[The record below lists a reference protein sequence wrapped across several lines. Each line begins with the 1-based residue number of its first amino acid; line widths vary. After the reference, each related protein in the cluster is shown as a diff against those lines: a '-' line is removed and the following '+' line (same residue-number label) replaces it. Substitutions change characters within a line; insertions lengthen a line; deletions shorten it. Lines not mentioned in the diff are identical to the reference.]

1 MALLVQAAE
10 DIGPKWLYWPWVQD
24 HTDEIRQR
32 LVEHIELTVLA
43 VLFGLMI
50 ALPLALLSV
59 RYRRLYGPVLA
70 ITGVLYTIPSL
81 ALFALLLP
89 LTGLSRTT
97 ALIPLTAYTLLILVR
112 NTVTGLDGVPADV
125 KDAAL
130 GMGYSRTRQIL
141 QIDLPLALPAV
152 IAGIRI
158 ATVTT
163 IGLVAI
169 TALIGQGGLGA
180 LMLDGLQRAF
190 RTPLTV
196 GVVLSLALAV
206 VADLLLVLAQRL
218 ATPWARAGKR
228 KAKPVP
234 AYRPPQLR

>member
-1 MALLVQAAE
+1 MGPLWVLAE

-24 HTDEIRQR
+24 HTDEIRDR

-43 VLFGLMI
+43 VLFGLAI

-97 ALIPLTAYTLLILVR
+97 ALIPLTLYTLLILVR
-112 NTVTGLDGVPADV
+112 NTVTGLDGVPPDV
-125 KDAAL
+125 KDAAT
-130 GMGYSRTRQIL
+130 GMGYSATRRL
-141 QIDLPLALPAV
+141 VRVELPLALPAI

-158 ATVTT
+158 ATVTI
-163 IGLVAI
+163 IGLVTV
-169 TALIGQGGLGA
+169 TALIGQGGLGE
-180 LMLDGLQRAF
+180 LMLDGLQRDF

-196 GVVLSLALAV
+196 GIVLSLTLAV
-206 VADLLLVLAQRL
+206 VADLLLVLALRL
-218 ATPWARAGKR
+218 ATPWRRAGR
-228 KAKPVP
+228 RTRRTAG
-234 AYRPPQLR
+234 A

>member
-1 MALLVQAAE
+1 MGPLWVLAE

-24 HTDEIRQR
+24 HTDEIRDR

-43 VLFGLMI
+43 VLFGLAI

-97 ALIPLTAYTLLILVR
+97 ALIPLTLYTLLILVR
-112 NTVTGLDGVPADV
+112 NTVTGLDGVPPDV
-125 KDAAL
+125 KDAAT
-130 GMGYSRTRQIL
+130 GMGYSPTRRL
-141 QIDLPLALPAV
+141 VRVELPLALPAI

-158 ATVTT
+158 ATVTI
-163 IGLVAI
+163 IGLVTV
-169 TALIGQGGLGA
+169 TALIGQGGLGE
-180 LMLDGLQRAF
+180 LMLDGLQRDF

-196 GVVLSLALAV
+196 GIVLSLTLAV
-206 VADLLLVLAQRL
+206 VADLLLVLALRL
-218 ATPWARAGKR
+218 ATPWRRAGR
-228 KAKPVP
+228 RTRRTAE
-234 AYRPPQLR
+234 A

>member
-1 MALLVQAAE
+1 MGPLWVLAE

-24 HTDEIRQR
+24 HTDEIRDR

-43 VLFGLMI
+43 VLFGLAI

-97 ALIPLTAYTLLILVR
+97 ALIPLTLYTLLILVR
-112 NTVTGLDGVPADV
+112 NTVTGLDGVPPDV
-125 KDAAL
+125 TDAAT
-130 GMGYSRTRQIL
+130 GMGYSPSRRL
-141 QIDLPLALPAV
+141 LRVELPLALPAIIV
-152 IAGIRI
+152 GIRI

-163 IGLVAI
+163 IGLVTV

-180 LMLDGLQRAF
+180 LMLDGLQRDF

-196 GVVLSLALAV
+196 GIALSLTLAV
-206 VADLLLVLAQRL
+206 VADLLLVLALRL
-218 ATPWARAGKR
+218 ATPWRRAGR
-228 KAKPVP
+228 RTRRTAG
-234 AYRPPQLR
+234 A

>member
-1 MALLVQAAE
+1 MTPLVVLAE
-10 DIGPKWLYWPWVQD
+10 DIGEKWLYWPWVQD
-24 HTDEIRQR
+24 HTDEIRDR

-43 VLFGLMI
+43 VLFGLAI

-97 ALIPLTAYTLLILVR
+97 ALIPLTLYTLLILVR
-112 NTVTGLDGVPADV
+112 NTVTGLDGVPPDV
-125 KDAAL
+125 TDAAT
-130 GMGYSRTRQIL
+130 GMGYSPSRRL
-141 QIDLPLALPAV
+141 LRVELPLALPAIIV
-152 IAGIRI
+152 GIRI

-163 IGLVAI
+163 IGLVTV

-180 LMLDGLQRAF
+180 LMLDGLQRDF

-196 GVVLSLALAV
+196 GIVLSLTLAV
-206 VADLLLVLAQRL
+206 VADLLLVLALRL
-218 ATPWARAGKR
+218 ATPWRRAGR
-228 KAKPVP
+228 RTRRTAG
-234 AYRPPQLR
+234 A